1 MQEDEN
7 KGVAGGA
14 TGEVVENKGVSLQ
27 GWSGEVRG
35 ALTGWKERSFDSL
48 RSLRMTILVG

>member
-7 KGVAGGA
+7 KGVVGGA

-27 GWSGEVRG
+27 RTLQRWDV
-35 ALTGWKERSFDSL
+35 
-48 RSLRMTILVG
+48 